1 MITLTFLDIDR
12 CRRCPLFARL
22 YRAEGS
28 NALTSFECMDQA
40 VRDTILEFGNKRI
53 LGRTIKEDEA
63 LSAYWDRWD
72 DLSKNIV
79 LRGEDSNLDYIRLGE
94 TCIRNFVRIASW
106 KGAKD
111 IVSADMR
118 GKYRLSDDITLNIG
132 IDEVSR
138 TGKNIRITRYITEPV
153 LWSREDLARDLEM
166 SMDALW
172 ASENIP
178 GVRKLEVQWIFL
190 SDGTAVQSQI
200 DAFTLEQNRTIL
212 LNELGSLLKDDAL
225 PRETSDCPYCQYRTQ
240 CPRFLHEL
248 SLGSPD
254 KMHLDSGV
262 RLVDEYA
269 ELTEKMDALESRR
282 KVLEAKRATVMNEI
296 IAFANANDFL
306 AVTGHEHKVLVRH
319 ERKVDLPE
327 DKADLVA
334 ALRSKGLYDRISMVN
349 YPRLRSEI
357 AKGDA
362 DPDIARMAKIT
373 RVDKLYLR
381 RKSERNRYRL
391 SL

>member
-40 VRDTILEFGNKRI
+40 VRDTILEFGNRRI

-63 LSAYWDRWD
+63 LSAYWDMWD

-153 LWSREDLARDLEM
+153 LWSKEDLARDLEM

-178 GVRKLEVQWIFL
+178 GVRKLEVQWIF
-190 SDGTAVQSQI
+190 
-200 DAFTLEQNRTIL
+200 
-212 LNELGSLLKDDAL
+212 
-225 PRETSDCPYCQYRTQ
+225 
-240 CPRFLHEL
+240 
-248 SLGSPD
+248 
-254 KMHLDSGV
+254 
-262 RLVDEYA
+262 
-269 ELTEKMDALESRR
+269 
-282 KVLEAKRATVMNEI
+282 
-296 IAFANANDFL
+296 
-306 AVTGHEHKVLVRH
+306 
-319 ERKVDLPE
+319 
-327 DKADLVA
+327 
-334 ALRSKGLYDRISMVN
+334 
-349 YPRLRSEI
+349 
-357 AKGDA
+357 
-362 DPDIARMAKIT
+362 
-373 RVDKLYLR
+373 
-381 RKSERNRYRL
+381 
-391 SL
+391 